1 MRWTCPILSLI
12 ETGTTS
18 KLPMRSRRR
27 GRVHMLAPIRID
39 DILLADFS
47 SPLFTRIQ
55 RGGWCGLHCAHRA
68 TTASSWGLCE
78 HRDHTSCLATLLPS
92 LLASPSWNGTRVGP
106 TAAVERAHSDRAR
119 SGSKGSARVSF
130 HPLHRARSASKKGTW
145 PVPPHPSEAA
155 RCASTED
162 HQAPSLPCSASKR
175 TTRLLVGPLRPSRD
189 G

>member
-47 SPLFTRIQ
+47 SPLFTCIQ
-55 RGGWCGLHCAHRA
+55 RGGWCGLYRAHRA
-68 TTASSWGLCE
+68 TTASSWGVCE

-119 SGSKGSARVSF
+119 SGSTGLTRASF
-130 HPLHRARSASKKGTW
+130 Q
-145 PVPPHPSEAA
+145 PHTLVCATREHEA
-155 RCASTED
+155 
-162 HQAPSLPCSASKR
+162 
-175 TTRLLVGPLRPSRD
+175 RPSQPRAGHSPLCD
-189 G
+189 APRKVY